1 MHKRTLA
8 AVIACILGIVILTG
22 LALYI
27 LDIQGGE
34 GGILEGLRHLG
45 MQGPRETESFSGFIF
60 STENEDDRDESLTGH
75 SPAAESEKNTEQT
88 AAQIHSQTEPDL
100 PFIFME
106 DETETENVL
115 LHRIIFVGDS
125 RTLGMRDALHRAGR
139 TDDDIFIGKVGEG
152 VSWFI
157 EEGMS
162 EMDDAIEEY
171 PDLPVVFN
179 LGVNDPTEIDD
190 YIVTY
195 WDCIRNHPDTDFYI
209 LSVNPIDE
217 EFLLESETAVEEV
230 LDMINNL
237 NIAKLNLR
245 LKDEFTRRYL
255 DSASFLK
262 SDGFETVD
270 GLHFNTKTYLKIH
283 DFVVNEL
290 F

>member
-245 LKDEFTRRYL
+245 LKEEFTRRYL

>member
-1 MHKRTLA
+1 M
-8 AVIACILGIVILTG
+8 LT
-22 LALYI
+22 
-27 LDIQGGE
+27 
-34 GGILEGLRHLG
+34 
-45 MQGPRETESFSGFIF
+45 
-60 STENEDDRDESLTGH
+60 
-75 SPAAESEKNTEQT
+75 
-88 AAQIHSQTEPDL
+88 
-100 PFIFME
+100 
-106 DETETENVL
+106 
-115 LHRIIFVGDS
+115 HRIIFVGDS

-152 VSWFI
+152 VRWFI

>member
-88 AAQIHSQTEPDL
+88 AAQIHSQTESDL
-100 PFIFME
+100 PFFFME
-106 DETETENVL
+106 GETETENVL
-115 LHRIIFVGDS
+115 THRIIFVGDS

-217 EFLLESETAVEEV
+217 EFLLESETAAEEV

-245 LKDEFTRRYL
+245 LKEEFTRRYL

>member
-60 STENEDDRDESLTGH
+60 STEKEAGGDESLTDH

-88 AAQIHSQTEPDL
+88 PAQIHSQTESDI
-100 PFIFME
+100 PFFFME
-106 DETETENVL
+106 GETETENVL
-115 LHRIIFVGDS
+115 THRIIFVGDS

>member
-60 STENEDDRDESLTGH
+60 STENEDDRDESLTDH

-115 LHRIIFVGDS
+115 THRIIFVGDS

-245 LKDEFTRRYL
+245 LKEEFTRRYL

>member
-60 STENEDDRDESLTGH
+60 STEKKAGGDESLTDH
-75 SPAAESEKNTEQT
+75 SPAAESEKNAEQT
-88 AAQIHSQTEPDL
+88 PAQIHSQTESDL
-100 PFIFME
+100 PFFFME
-106 DETETENVL
+106 GETETENVL
-115 LHRIIFVGDS
+115 THRIIFVGDS

-152 VSWFI
+152 VRWFI

>member
-60 STENEDDRDESLTGH
+60 STEKKAGGDESLTDH

-88 AAQIHSQTEPDL
+88 PAQIHSQTESDL
-100 PFIFME
+100 PFFFME
-106 DETETENVL
+106 GETETENVL
-115 LHRIIFVGDS
+115 THRIIFVGDS

>member
-60 STENEDDRDESLTGH
+60 STEKEAGGDESLTDH

-88 AAQIHSQTEPDL
+88 PAQIHSQTESDL
-100 PFIFME
+100 PFFFME
-106 DETETENVL
+106 GETETENVL
-115 LHRIIFVGDS
+115 THRIIFVGDS

-152 VSWFI
+152 VRWFI

-245 LKDEFTRRYL
+245 LKEEFTRRYL

>member
-45 MQGPRETESFSGFIF
+45 MQGPGETESFSGFIF
-60 STENEDDRDESLTGH
+60 STEKEAGGDESLTDH

-88 AAQIHSQTEPDL
+88 PAQIHSQTESDL
-100 PFIFME
+100 PFFFME
-106 DETETENVL
+106 GETETENVL
-115 LHRIIFVGDS
+115 THRIIFVGDS

-152 VSWFI
+152 VRWFI

>member
-152 VSWFI
+152 VRWFI

-217 EFLLESETAVEEV
+217 EFLLESETAAEEV

-245 LKDEFTRRYL
+245 LKEEFTRRYL

>member
-115 LHRIIFVGDS
+115 THRIIFVGDS

-217 EFLLESETAVEEV
+217 EFLLESETAAEEV

-245 LKDEFTRRYL
+245 LKEEFTRRYL

>member
-45 MQGPRETESFSGFIF
+45 MQGPGETESFSGFIF
-60 STENEDDRDESLTGH
+60 STENEAGGDESLTDH

-88 AAQIHSQTEPDL
+88 PAQIHSQTESDL
-100 PFIFME
+100 PFFFME
-106 DETETENVL
+106 GETETENVL
-115 LHRIIFVGDS
+115 THRIIFVGDS

-152 VSWFI
+152 VRWFI

>member
-60 STENEDDRDESLTGH
+60 STEKEAGGDESLTDH

-88 AAQIHSQTEPDL
+88 PAQIHSQTESDL
-100 PFIFME
+100 PFFFME
-106 DETETENVL
+106 GETETENVL
-115 LHRIIFVGDS
+115 THRIIFVGES

-152 VSWFI
+152 VRWFI

>member
-45 MQGPRETESFSGFIF
+45 MQRPGETESFSGFIF
-60 STENEDDRDESLTGH
+60 STEKEAGGDESLTDH

-88 AAQIHSQTEPDL
+88 SAQIHSQTESDL
-100 PFIFME
+100 PFFFME
-106 DETETENVL
+106 GETETENVL
-115 LHRIIFVGDS
+115 THRIIFVGDS

-152 VSWFI
+152 VRWFI

>member
-115 LHRIIFVGDS
+115 THRIIFVGDS

-245 LKDEFTRRYL
+245 LKEEFTRRYL

>member
-60 STENEDDRDESLTGH
+60 STENEDARDESLTGH

-245 LKDEFTRRYL
+245 LKEEFTRRYL

>member
-60 STENEDDRDESLTGH
+60 STENEADRDESLTDH

-88 AAQIHSQTEPDL
+88 SAQIHSQTESDL

-106 DETETENVL
+106 GETETENIL
-115 LHRIIFVGDS
+115 SHRIIFVGDS
-125 RTLGMRDALHRAGR
+125 RTLGMRDALRRAGR
-139 TDDDIFIGKVGEG
+139 TDNDVFVGRVGEG
-152 VSWFI
+152 VRWFI

-162 EMDDAIEEY
+162 EMDDAIEAY

-245 LKDEFTRRYL
+245 LKEEFTRRYL

>member
-60 STENEDDRDESLTGH
+60 STENEDDRDESLTDH

-88 AAQIHSQTEPDL
+88 PAQIHSQTESDL
-100 PFIFME
+100 PFFFME
-106 DETETENVL
+106 GETETENVL
-115 LHRIIFVGDS
+115 THRIIFVGDS

-152 VSWFI
+152 VRWFI

-245 LKDEFTRRYL
+245 LKEEFTRRYL

>member
-60 STENEDDRDESLTGH
+60 STENENDRDESLTGH

>member
-152 VSWFI
+152 VRWFI

>member
-217 EFLLESETAVEEV
+217 EFLLESETAAEEV

-245 LKDEFTRRYL
+245 LKEEFTRRYL

>member
-60 STENEDDRDESLTGH
+60 STEKEAGGDESLTDH

-88 AAQIHSQTEPDL
+88 PAQIHSQTESDL
-100 PFIFME
+100 PFFFME
-106 DETETENVL
+106 GETETENVL
-115 LHRIIFVGDS
+115 THRIIFVGDS

-152 VSWFI
+152 VRWFI

>member
-45 MQGPRETESFSGFIF
+45 MQGPGETESFSGFIF
-60 STENEDDRDESLTGH
+60 STEKEAGGDESLTDH

-88 AAQIHSQTEPDL
+88 PAQIHSQTESDL
-100 PFIFME
+100 PFFFME
-106 DETETENVL
+106 GETETENVL
-115 LHRIIFVGDS
+115 THRIIFVGDS

-152 VSWFI
+152 VRWFI

-245 LKDEFTRRYL
+245 LKEEFTRRYL

>member
-45 MQGPRETESFSGFIF
+45 MQRPGETESFSGFIF
-60 STENEDDRDESLTGH
+60 STEKEAGGDESLTDH

-88 AAQIHSQTEPDL
+88 PAQIHSQTESDL
-100 PFIFME
+100 PFFFME
-106 DETETENVL
+106 GETETENVL
-115 LHRIIFVGDS
+115 THRIIFVGDS

-152 VSWFI
+152 VRWFI